1 MVGWW
6 GGGVVGWWGAG
17 VVGVA
22 AVVAVLVVVGVVLVL
37 VVVVVFWSSSSSSRH
52 APHKTA
58 EDKCTTPVNM
68 SCTPGDPP
76 HTGPRAHP

>member
-37 VVVVVFWSSSSSSRH
+37 VVVVFWSSSSSSRH